1 MMNGEQKKK
10 KEMKPKPAIHPQE
23 FSSEPQGEW
32 PMPTYARIL
41 HDPLLSLGTKKMVVT
56 SEMGVEGK
64 RA

>member
-1 MMNGEQKKK
+1 
-10 KEMKPKPAIHPQE
+10 
-23 FSSEPQGEW
+23 
-32 PMPTYARIL
+32 MPTYARIL